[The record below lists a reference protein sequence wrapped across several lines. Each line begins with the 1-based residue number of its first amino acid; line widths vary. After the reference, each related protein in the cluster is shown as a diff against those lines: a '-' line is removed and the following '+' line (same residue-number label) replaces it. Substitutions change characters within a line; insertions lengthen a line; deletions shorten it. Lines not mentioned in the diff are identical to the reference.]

1 MRYDC
6 ITYLLIKIK
15 GVVEISLMIGVI
27 TLRFD
32 FVNEEEQVREL
43 SCTILLIVWIL
54 VEKSVPKDSRVGSVK
69 LLWTLDLIQD

>member
-69 LLWTLDLIQD
+69 LL